1 VMNGIKARSF
11 QESLKQDKAKGLT
24 DRAIYDG
31 WLLACV
37 EKRAGLRRVVIKDF
51 AIRFE
56 PV

>member
-1 VMNGIKARSF
+1 MNGIKARSF
-11 QESLKQDKAKGLT
+11 QESTKQDKAKGLT